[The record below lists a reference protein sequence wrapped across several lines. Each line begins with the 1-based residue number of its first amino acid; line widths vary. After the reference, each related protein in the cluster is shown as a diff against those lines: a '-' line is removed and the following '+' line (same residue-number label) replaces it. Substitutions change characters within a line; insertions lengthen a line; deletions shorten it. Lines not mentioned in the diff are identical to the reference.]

1 MVGAGR
7 RIIIMATDKL
17 LEKSAKSVG
26 ANNGTWGVFAYL
38 KESAE
43 RYPDKPYI
51 VDRGLAWTYA
61 AVYAR
66 VQDLAGQLKAYDVKP
81 GDRIILYLD
90 NSIDYVIAFFT
101 ILLLDCIVV
110 PLNRYT
116 SQYIFELV
124 IRETAPRIIIT
135 NKQFQQK
142 INSQSLP
149 NIINLFAIDDFLS
162 NSSIAGDRKS
172 AILPSMSQGK
182 DQLAMLLYTSGTTNL
197 PKGVMLTHG
206 NLIANT
212 NSILGY
218 LTLENCDTMLVTLPF
233 SYAYGNS
240 VLLTHTM
247 VGATLYIENRAPFPE
262 VILQQLQLH
271 KISGYSTVGSHL
283 NILLKQKSITKVDLS
298 GLKYMTFA
306 GESVFHEDIVRL
318 SQIAPHLKI
327 YVMYG
332 QTEATARLSYLTPDL
347 ILKKPNSIGKAVPG
361 VILRVVNNDKDV
373 SPGEIGEVIA
383 CGDNIMQG
391 YWHDDEET
399 KNVLKDGWL
408 HTGDLATVDD
418 EGYIYIKGRDRDIIK
433 ISGYRI
439 SPYEIESAINSYE
452 EIMESAAVEVTIDHV
467 SQIKAYIV
475 PKCKKFNQALLDEY
489 LRKIL
494 PPLKIPGEIEITDK
508 IPRTSSGKIQR
519 SILREI
525 NKSM

>member
-1 MVGAGR
+1 MV
-7 RIIIMATDKL
+7 TNKL
-17 LEKSAKSVG
+17 LGKRVKSVG
-26 ANNGTWGVFAYL
+26 AKDKRSSVFSYL
-38 KESAE
+38 KESAV

-51 VDRGLAWTYA
+51 VDRGLTWTYA
-61 AVYAR
+61 AVYDR
-66 VQDLAGQLKAYDVKP
+66 GQDLARQLKTFEVKP

-101 ILLLDCIVV
+101 ILALDCIVI
-110 PLNRYT
+110 PLDKYA
-116 SQYIFELV
+116 SQDILKLV
-124 IRETAPRIIIT
+124 IRETDPRIIIT
-135 NKQFQQK
+135 NRQFKQK

-149 NIINLFAIDDFLS
+149 DNISLFAIDDFLS
-162 NSSIAGDRKS
+162 NSAIAGDRKS
-172 AILPSMSQGK
+172 AILPTMSKGK
-182 DQLAMLLYTSGTTNL
+182 DQLAMVLYTSGTTNL

-218 LTLENCDTMLVTLPF
+218 LTLNANDTMLVTLPF

-262 VILQQLQLH
+262 VILQQLQLY

-283 NILLKQKSITKVDLS
+283 NVLLKKKSITQVDLS
-298 GLKYMTFA
+298 GLRYMTFA
-306 GESVFHEDIVRL
+306 GESVFQEDIARL
-318 SQIAPHLKI
+318 NQIAPQLKI

-332 QTEATARLSYLTPDL
+332 QTEATARLSYLAPEL
-347 ILKKPNSIGKAVPG
+347 IFKKPNCIGKAVPG
-361 VILRVVNNDKDV
+361 VVLRVVNNDKDV
-373 SPGEIGEVIA
+373 SPGEIGEIIA
-383 CGDNIMQG
+383 RGDNIMQG

-418 EGYIYIKGRDRDIIK
+418 EGYIYIKGRDKDIIK

-452 EIMESAAVEVTIDHV
+452 EVMESAVVEETNAHV
-467 SQIKAYIV
+467 SLIKAYIV
-475 PKCKKFNQALLDEY
+475 PKRKKLNQALLDEH

-494 PPLKIPGEIEITDK
+494 PPLKIPREIEITDK

-519 SILREI
+519 SILRER
-525 NKSM
+525 NKNL